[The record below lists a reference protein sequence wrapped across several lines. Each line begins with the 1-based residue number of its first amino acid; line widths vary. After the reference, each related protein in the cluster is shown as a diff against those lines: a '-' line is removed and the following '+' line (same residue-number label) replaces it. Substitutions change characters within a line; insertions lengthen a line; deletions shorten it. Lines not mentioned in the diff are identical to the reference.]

1 MLSNVCA
8 VHSYFM
14 NSPFFDPT
22 SNNGALRTQAIYQPN
37 LNSILFNRHQLEAR
51 LRTMSG
57 IEYMVVE
64 EPPDGKEAE
73 NPVWVIRKQERRKKP
88 QGQEDE
94 LLVLATYFVVGENI
108 WQAHSVESIL
118 RSNLV
123 SILHLT
129 GYFRIA
135 ELTHSSRSR

>member
-1 MLSNVCA
+1 MYANLST

-37 LNSILFNRHQLEAR
+37 LNQILYNRHTLEAR
-51 LRTMSG
+51 LRTLSG

-64 EPPDGKEAE
+64 EPPNGKEAD
-73 NPVWVIRKQERRKKP
+73 NPVWVIRKQERRKR

-94 LLVLATYFVVGENI
+94 LLVLATYYVVGENI
-108 WQAHSVESIL
+108 WQAHSIESVL

-123 SILHLT
+123 SLMRGKTQQDVRLILWL
-129 GYFRIA
+129 
-135 ELTHSSRSR
+135 RSP